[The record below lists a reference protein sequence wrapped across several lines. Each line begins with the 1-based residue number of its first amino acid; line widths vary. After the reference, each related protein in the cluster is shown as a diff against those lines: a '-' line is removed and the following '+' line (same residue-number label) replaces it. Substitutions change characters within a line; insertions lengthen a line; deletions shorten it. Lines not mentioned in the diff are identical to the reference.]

1 MLPFKLRLLSIVQL
15 CIGFT
20 LLLWM
25 ILSPTLGKTYE
36 DKKKL
41 LLIESALGDT
51 HGAAFK
57 LASEKEKQ
65 VLERNQ
71 ILSLSLSKEE
81 KETLTA
87 LQKALIERQ
96 DLRTLGTL
104 IQETTASFFANPYN
118 LLYILFSIA
127 VPLMI
132 LLRKQA
138 AAAALVF
145 LPLTAALFAY
155 DNLLFSPLKQKTE
168 EERLFPEEKD
178 LQDTFLR
185 KRGEENTPFSLQL
198 ALDYWLIEKFLS
210 ANPSNDPEL
219 FSLQKE
225 EASYRFLTLRALAQK
240 NNLHSLKLAERMD
253 MGTLALYFFWNA
265 FFAVSC
271 YRLLPKNT
279 HIFKKDKTIAP

>member
-1 MLPFKLRLLSIVQL
+1 MLPLKLRFLSITQL

-51 HGAAFK
+51 HGAAFQ
-57 LASEKEKQ
+57 LASDQEKQ
-65 VLERNQ
+65 VLKRNQ
-71 ILSLSLSKEE
+71 ILSRSLSTEE
-81 KETLTA
+81 KEALTT
-87 LQKALIERQ
+87 LQKTLIERQ
-96 DLRTLGTL
+96 DHRTLGTL
-104 IQETTASFFANPYN
+104 IQETTASFFANLYT
-118 LLYILFSIA
+118 LLYVLFSIA

-132 LLRKQA
+132 LLRKQT
-138 AAAALVF
+138 AAAALIF

-178 LQDTFLR
+178 LQDAFLR
-185 KRGEENTPFSLQL
+185 NKEEENAPFSLQL

-210 ANPSNDPEL
+210 VKPSSDLGL

-225 EASYRFLTLRALAQK
+225 KASYRFLTLRALDQK
-240 NNLHSLKLAERMD
+240 NDLYSLKPAERMD
-253 MGTLALYFFWNA
+253 KGTLAIYFFWNV
-265 FFAVSC
+265 FFTVSC
-271 YRLLPKNT
+271 YRLLQTNIHPNHQIRMKR
-279 HIFKKDKTIAP
+279 